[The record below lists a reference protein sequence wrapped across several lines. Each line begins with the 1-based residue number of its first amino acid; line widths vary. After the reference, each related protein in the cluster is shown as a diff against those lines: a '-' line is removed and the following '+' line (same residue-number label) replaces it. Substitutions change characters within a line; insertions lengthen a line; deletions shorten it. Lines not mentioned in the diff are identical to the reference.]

1 MAIEKMQLV
10 DIVGHLPELDQ
21 TLLKCIQSG
30 VFHPENVLSSGD
42 KTTAFSL
49 MNGENTYAA
58 SLKKL
63 YDLAQDIHAKLQFTE
78 DTGGL
83 TPEGAE
89 DEIQRIRDKASALS
103 EEKKSLKEQIGQ
115 YEQALM
121 LIKHLQGLDVSF
133 DDVFASNYVKVRFG
147 RLPFDSYPK
156 LNFYDKKPFFF
167 FTFDHDSE
175 YYWGVYFAPAPQI
188 ESIDDIFKSLYFER
202 LRVPDYAHNK
212 PEIAIKQIGDMLEN
226 DKNRLVE
233 VRKQI
238 ADIKEQEIQSLN
250 ACFTVLKAASDT
262 FSMRKY
268 VAVAHNSF
276 YLEGFVPARDARKF
290 ADALNEIDGVSCMLN
305 PVEANP
311 ALTPPTKLRN
321 RGFAKPFQM
330 FVGMYGLPSYHD
342 FDPTTLVAIT
352 YTLMFGIMFGDVG
365 QGLVIALIGLFL
377 GIAKKMDFGR
387 IMLRLGISSAVFG
400 LIYGSVFG
408 YEEWLDPMWESLGL
422 GGILPLKVF
431 EAGTTNMLLLAAIF
445 IGVAVICISMI
456 INICIGFKHKD
467 YERAVFGNNGLAGL
481 VLYMGAVIAV
491 AGLMLYNINV
501 LSPWFIIF
509 VIVIPVLLIFLREPL
524 GKLLKKR
531 KDVKPADGIGTF
543 ILENFFEMFE
553 YVLSYLSNTMSFLRV
568 GGFILSHAGMMAVVM
583 SLSEMMSGGG
593 TIAVMVIG
601 NIFVMCLE
609 GLIVGIQVL
618 RLEFYEIFSRF
629 YNGDG
634 KEYEPASISYK
645 VE

>member
-1 MAIEKMQLV
+1 
-10 DIVGHLPELDQ
+10 
-21 TLLKCIQSG
+21 
-30 VFHPENVLSSGD
+30 
-42 KTTAFSL
+42 
-49 MNGENTYAA
+49 
-58 SLKKL
+58 
-63 YDLAQDIHAKLQFTE
+63 
-78 DTGGL
+78 
-83 TPEGAE
+83 
-89 DEIQRIRDKASALS
+89 
-103 EEKKSLKEQIGQ
+103 
-115 YEQALM
+115 
-121 LIKHLQGLDVSF
+121 
-133 DDVFASNYVKVRFG
+133 
-147 RLPFDSYPK
+147 
-156 LNFYDKKPFFF
+156 
-167 FTFDHDSE
+167 
-175 YYWGVYFAPAPQI
+175 
-188 ESIDDIFKSLYFER
+188 
-202 LRVPDYAHNK
+202 
-212 PEIAIKQIGDMLEN
+212 
-226 DKNRLVE
+226 
-233 VRKQI
+233 
-238 ADIKEQEIQSLN
+238 
-250 ACFTVLKAASDT
+250 
-262 FSMRKY
+262 
-268 VAVAHNSF
+268 
-276 YLEGFVPARDARKF
+276 
-290 ADALNEIDGVSCMLN
+290 
-305 PVEANP
+305 
-311 ALTPPTKLRN
+311 
-321 RGFAKPFQM
+321 
-330 FVGMYGLPSYHD
+330 
-342 FDPTTLVAIT
+342 
-352 YTLMFGIMFGDVG
+352 
-365 QGLVIALIGLFL
+365 
-377 GIAKKMDFGR
+377 
-387 IMLRLGISSAVFG
+387 
-400 LIYGSVFG
+400 
-408 YEEWLDPMWESLGL
+408 
-422 GGILPLKVF
+422 
-431 EAGTTNMLLLAAIF
+431 
-445 IGVAVICISMI
+445 MI

>member
-30 VFHPENVLSSGD
+30 VFHPENALSTGD
-42 KTTAFSL
+42 KTTAFSAI
-49 MNGENTYAA
+49 NGENTYAF

-63 YDLAQDIHAKLQFTE
+63 YDLAQDIHAKLRYTE
-78 DTGGL
+78 DTIGL
-83 TPEGAE
+83 TPETADAE
-89 DEIQRIRDKASALS
+89 IKRIQDKALALS
-103 EEKKSLKEQIGQ
+103 NEKKTLKEEIGQ

-133 DDVFASNYVKVRFG
+133 DDVFASSYVKVRFG

-156 LNFYDKKPFFF
+156 LNFYEKKPFFF

-175 YYWGVYFAPAPQI
+175 YYWGVYFAPATQI
-188 ESIDDIFKSLYFER
+188 DSIDEIFRSLYFER

-212 PEIAIKQIGDMLEN
+212 PEIAIEQISGMLES

-233 VRKQI
+233 VRKQL
-238 ADIKEQEIQSLN
+238 ADIKQEELQCLN

-262 FSMRKY
+262 FAMRKY
-268 VAVAHNSF
+268 VAVSHNSF
-276 YLEGFVPARDARKF
+276 YLEGFVPERDARKF
-290 ADALNEIDGVSCMLN
+290 SDALNGIEGVSCVLN
-305 PVEANP
+305 PVDANP

-321 RGFAKPFQM
+321 KGFSKPFQM

-352 YTLMFGIMFGDVG
+352 YTLMFGVMFGDLG
-365 QGLVIALIGLFL
+365 QGLVLALVGLFL
-377 GIAKKMDFGR
+377 GLVKKMDFGR
-387 IMLRLGISSAVFG
+387 IIFRLGISSAIFG
-400 LIYGSVFG
+400 TLYGSVFG
-408 YEEWLDPMWESLGL
+408 YEDWLDPMWEKLGC

-431 EAGTTNMLLLAAIF
+431 EASTTNKLLLAAIF
-445 IGVAVICISMI
+445 IGVGVICIAMI

-467 YERAVFGNNGLAGL
+467 YERAVFGNNGIAGL
-481 VLYMGAVIAV
+481 TLYMGAVIAI

-501 LSPWFIIF
+501 LSPWFIIC

-524 GKLLKKR
+524 GKMAKKR
-531 KDVKPADGIGTF
+531 KDIKPADGIGTF

-593 TIAVMVIG
+593 TVVVMVIG

-634 KEYEPASISYK
+634 KEYEPATISYK